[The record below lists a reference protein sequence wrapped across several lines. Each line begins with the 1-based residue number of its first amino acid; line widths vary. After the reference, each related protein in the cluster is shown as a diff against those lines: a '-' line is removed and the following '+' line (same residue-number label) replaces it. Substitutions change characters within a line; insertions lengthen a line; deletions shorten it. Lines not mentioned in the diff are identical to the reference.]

1 MVPFLLA
8 CLRSNLSGGGGGGAF
23 TVTGVNVTQ
32 NQAGTSCA
40 NPLKFNVSLAY
51 TGSVSG
57 ITVTLEKSWDGGDW
71 ETVDTGMLPTD
82 FPHVESMAGYYNK
95 FGIAVPV
102 QFRITDEAD
111 STNTATSAAY
121 TTNYTLCGV

>member
-23 TVTGVNVTQ
+23 TITGVNITI
-32 NQAGTSCA
+32 NQPGTSYA

-57 ITVTLEKSWDGGDW
+57 ITVTLEKRWDRGEW
-71 ETVDTGMLPTD
+71 ETVDTNLFPTD
-82 FPHVESMAGYYNK
+82 FPYVEAMAGYYNK
-95 FGIAVPV
+95 FGTAVPV
-102 QFRITDEAD
+102 QFRITDDTD
-111 STNTATSAAY
+111 STNTVTSSAY
-121 TTNYTLCGV
+121 TTTYTLPV

>member
-23 TVTGVNVTQ
+23 TITGVNITI
-32 NQAGTSCA
+32 NQPGTSYA

-51 TGSVSG
+51 TGSISG
-57 ITVTLEKSWDGGDW
+57 ITVTLEKKWDEGEW
-71 ETVDTGMLPTD
+71 ETVDTNMLPTD
-82 FPHVESMAGYYNK
+82 FPHVESMPGYYNK

-102 QFRITDEAD
+102 QFRVTDEATG
-111 STNTATSAAY
+111 SNTATSAAY
-121 TTNYTLCGV
+121 TTTYTLQV